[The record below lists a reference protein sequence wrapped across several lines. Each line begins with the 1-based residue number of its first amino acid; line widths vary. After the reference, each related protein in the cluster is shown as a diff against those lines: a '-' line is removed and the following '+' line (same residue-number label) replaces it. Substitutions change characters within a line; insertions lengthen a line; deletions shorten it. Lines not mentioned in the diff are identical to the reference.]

1 MFFSFFFFEQAHAFL
16 VFFHSAAVAV
26 LFLRWKKEGIFFLL
40 TPEDVA
46 DGNVHVAA
54 VQQLDHMED
63 VGVSPQRR
71 RIPCIYPQVLCSSL

>member
-1 MFFSFFFFEQAHAFL
+1 MRFWSFSILQLLQFSFC
-16 VFFHSAAVAV
+16 VG
-26 LFLRWKKEGIFFLL
+26 KKKFIFFLH

-46 DGNVHVAA
+46 DGNVNVAA